1 MKSMVNLRA
10 LKINSHD
17 PRLSKA
23 FLLLSSELSHLNGAL
38 SGATDWKMLE
48 DKCFQLFRD
57 YGYDLQNGVWF
68 CLINMQLKSW
78 AGLAEGLD
86 LLTTAFTHNNVRC
99 WPPVAAVQAR
109 QSLIDWFCANV
120 ATHIYTLKYGPENNG
135 EMRSVERS
143 IGVLYEYSKNL
154 QSRSHDSLKNL
165 HYFLQVRCRSVPYP
179 VQKVVAKTPST
190 VSAVKPLIVKPPIE
204 KPEPLPEPI
213 LMPEMALAV
222 PAQRPLLWA
231 LGGMAAGLGLS
242 LAVAA
247 GWYTLQTPSL
257 SEKLVASVAQLE
269 QGGIQAASVWHDVPP
284 EKIQQQK
291 QAILQQAGA
300 TLNWLSTQPAD
311 ALVGRGERLSD
322 LLQQHFPNN
331 EVSAQW
337 LTALKEKAG
346 SIPALDGYIKANKH
360 LDELDARL
368 LNAEKTQSKYMTVSE
383 LKTAVY
389 QIRQDLQSNGAAAET
404 LLWEIQQ
411 TGPEKRDPA
420 VMKKIEQ
427 RIEALNSRY
436 LLLKEK

>member
-165 HYFLQVRCRSVPYP
+165 HYFFTGSL
-179 VQKVVAKTPST
+179 
-190 VSAVKPLIVKPPIE
+190 PLC
-204 KPEPLPEPI
+204 PLSGAESGG
-213 LMPEMALAV
+213 ENALY
-222 PAQRPLLWA
+222 
-231 LGGMAAGLGLS
+231 GECSKAADS
-242 LAVAA
+242 
-247 GWYTLQTPSL
+247 
-257 SEKLVASVAQLE
+257 
-269 QGGIQAASVWHDVPP
+269 
-284 EKIQQQK
+284 
-291 QAILQQAGA
+291 
-300 TLNWLSTQPAD
+300 
-311 ALVGRGERLSD
+311 
-322 LLQQHFPNN
+322 
-331 EVSAQW
+331 
-337 LTALKEKAG
+337 
-346 SIPALDGYIKANKH
+346 
-360 LDELDARL
+360 
-368 LNAEKTQSKYMTVSE
+368 
-383 LKTAVY
+383 KTADSKTGTVARTN
-389 QIRQDLQSNGAAAET
+389 IDAGNGAGG
-404 LLWEIQQ
+404 
-411 TGPEKRDPA
+411 TGSTPVTVGAGRNGGGSGIESGGCGRLVHSSNPEFK
-420 VMKKIEQ
+420 
-427 RIEALNSRY
+427 
-436 LLLKEK
+436 